1 VIYCEFIRE
10 LCELVENKQMLLM
23 NKTINSRALS
33 SDREST
39 VATSLLASML
49 FAVLPLSLA
58 LTATAKP
65 LTVSPAQQRIAAQ
78 VANDGVPLSEL
89 APNAPDSYVV
99 KRGDTLWAISRIFLK
114 SPWRWPELWG
124 MNKNEI
130 RNPHLI
136 YPGQALYLD
145 KSNGRAR
152 LSSRRGGANS
162 LETVKLSPRTRSSNL
177 PDLAIPTLQNSLIE
191 PFLTEPIIVEAN
203 TLQAAPRFVATQEG
217 RVLLSEG
224 DRAYARSADGSQL
237 SIDGDKPRD
246 FRVFRNATALKDPG
260 TGEILGY
267 EAQFV
272 GRARLIRSESVVPVR
287 GETTTVAKRG
297 DENLTTTRNESVN
310 SMNGEPVALT
320 RSESTKT
327 GGTEIVP
334 ATLDI
339 TNSKEEIRTG
349 DRLLPEPPL
358 ELLTYTPR
366 APANAVEARVVSV
379 YGSAVANVAQNQV
392 VVINRG
398 TKDGMERGHVLA
410 IQTNGERVVDKTGT
424 SFQDIK
430 LPDERNGLLMVFR
443 PFERVSYALVLSSTL
458 PVRVG
463 DWLINPR

>member
-1 VIYCEFIRE
+1 
-10 LCELVENKQMLLM
+10 M
-23 NKTINSRALS
+23 NKTLNSYALS
-33 SDREST
+33 AVSGA
-39 VATSLLASML
+39 ATTLLATML
-49 FAVLPLSLA
+49 MAALPMSAALA
-58 LTATAKP
+58 ATAKS
-65 LTVSPAQQRIAAQ
+65 LTVSPAQQKTASQ
-78 VANDGVPLSEL
+78 VANDGVALSEL
-89 APNAPDSYVV
+89 SPNAPDSYTV
-99 KRGDTLWAISRIFLK
+99 KRGDTLWAISKLFLK

-124 MNKNEI
+124 MNKADI
-130 RNPHLI
+130 KNPHLI
-136 YPGQALYLD
+136 YPGQTLYLD

-152 LSSRRGGANS
+152 LSSQRGGVGANG
-162 LETVKLSPRTRSSNL
+162 LETIKLSPRTRISNL
-177 PDLAIPTLQNSLIE
+177 PDDSIPTLQNSLIE
-191 PFLTEPIIVEAN
+191 PFLTEPIIVEEA

-224 DRAYARSADGSQL
+224 DRAYARSADGSAL
-237 SIDGDKPRD
+237 SIAAGKPRD

-267 EAQFV
+267 EAQYV
-272 GRARLIRSESVVPVR
+272 GRAKLVR
-287 GETTTVAKRG
+287 GESVSVVRGAEIRAGEVVA
-297 DENLTTTRNESVN
+297 
-310 SMNGEPVALT
+310 
-320 RSESTKT
+320 
-327 GGTEIVP
+327 TEIVP

-339 TNSKEEIRTG
+339 TRSKEEIRTG

-366 APANAVEARVVSV
+366 APANAVEARIVSV

-424 SFQDIK
+424 SFQEIK

-443 PFERVSYALVLSSTL
+443 PFERVSYALVLQATEA
-458 PVRVG
+458 VRVG

>member
-1 VIYCEFIRE
+1 
-10 LCELVENKQMLLM
+10 M
-23 NKTINSRALS
+23 NKTLNSQALS
-33 SDREST
+33 FAPT
-39 VATSLLASML
+39 LLASIMM
-49 FAVLPLSLA
+49 AALPIMA
-58 LTATAKP
+58 AQAQTAKP
-65 LTVSPAQQRIAAQ
+65 LTVSPSQQKTAAQ
-78 VANDGVPLSEL
+78 VANDGIPLSEL
-89 APNAPDSYVV
+89 APNAPDSHIV
-99 KRGDTLWAISRIFLK
+99 KRGDTLWAISKIFLK

-124 MNKNEI
+124 MNMADIK
-130 RNPHLI
+130 NPHLI
-136 YPGQALYLD
+136 YPGQTLYLD

-152 LSSRRGGANS
+152 LSSQRGGAGAGGI
-162 LETVKLSPRTRSSNL
+162 ETIKLSPRTRSSNL
-177 PDLAIPTLQNSLIE
+177 PDPSIPTLQNSLIE
-191 PFLTEPIIVEAN
+191 PFLTEPIIVEEA

-224 DRAYARSADGSQL
+224 DRAYARSSDGLQL
-237 SIDGDKPRD
+237 SIDAGKPRD
-246 FRVFRNATALKDPG
+246 FRVFRNATPLKDPG

-272 GRARLIRSESVVPVR
+272 GRARLVRSESVNAIR
-287 GETTTVAKRG
+287 GETVAIKRN
-297 DENLTTTRNESVN
+297 DENLTTVRNESIN
-310 SMNGEPVALT
+310 TSRGDAVALV
-320 RSESTKT
+320 RSDSAKA

-339 TNSKEEIRTG
+339 TRSKEEIRTG

-366 APANAVEARVVSV
+366 APTNPVEARIVSV

-410 IQTNGERVVDKTGT
+410 IQTNGQRVVDKTGA
-424 SFQDIK
+424 SFQEIK

-443 PFERVSYALVLSSTL
+443 PFERVSYALVLSAEQA
-458 PVRVG
+458 VRVG

>member
-1 VIYCEFIRE
+1 MSFVAISIENYPNSLKMIESPLRVI
-10 LCELVENKQMLLM
+10 M
-23 NKTINSRALS
+23 NKTLNSQALS
-33 SDREST
+33 
-39 VATSLLASML
+39 ATTTLLASAL
-49 FAVLPLSLA
+49 FAALPLSAALA
-58 LTATAKP
+58 ATANS
-65 LTVSPAQQRIAAQ
+65 LTVSPGQQKTATQ
-78 VANDGVPLSEL
+78 VANDGVALSEL
-89 APNAPDSYVV
+89 APNAPDSHTV
-99 KRGDTLWAISRIFLK
+99 KRGDTLWAISKLFLK

-124 MNKNEI
+124 MNMADIK
-130 RNPHLI
+130 NPHLI
-136 YPGQALYLD
+136 YPGQTLYLD

-152 LSSRRGGANS
+152 LTSQRGGANNM
-162 LETVKLSPRTRSSNL
+162 ETVKLSARTRSSNL
-177 PDLAIPTLQNSLIE
+177 PDASIPTLQNNLIE
-191 PFLTEPIIVEAN
+191 PFLTEPIIVEEA
-203 TLQAAPRFVATQEG
+203 TLEAAPRFVATQEG

-224 DRAYARSADGSQL
+224 DRAYARSADGAAL
-237 SIDGDKPRD
+237 SIAAGKPLD

-272 GRARLIRSESVVPVR
+272 GRAKLIRGESVSAVR
-287 GETTTVAKRG
+287 GSEVKAGEVA
-297 DENLTTTRNESVN
+297 
-310 SMNGEPVALT
+310 A
-320 RSESTKT
+320 
-327 GGTEIVP
+327 TEIVP

-339 TNSKEEIRTG
+339 IRSKEEIRTG

-366 APANAVEARVVSV
+366 APANAVEARIVSV

-443 PFERVSYALVLSSTL
+443 PFERVSYALVLTATQA
-458 PVRVG
+458 VRVG